1 MSGQLP
7 EGSYRDIVGAIK
19 SDRRKADRR
28 RAPRADADSE
38 RRGFSR
44 RAADRDIVEREHHSM
59 IEEALSEFAAEHEL
73 F

>member
-1 MSGQLP
+1 MSGQVP
-7 EGSYRDIVGAIK
+7 EGFYRDGEGGLK
-19 SDRRKADRR
+19 HDRRKTERR
-28 RAPRADADSE
+28 RGSRAEADSE

-44 RAADRDIVEREHHSM
+44 RAADRDFVEREHHSM